1 MPGLGRAEPFS
12 RDFSGCFCTTSCHP
26 VLCTSAPSWE
36 VAARSNLSGKWLFLE
51 FHRREELSGAWNGIG
66 ASCGETG
73 ARKRHKSPRR
83 WEPRRGTALGEREA
97 KAQIQVR
104 YQGKDLP
111 SCRQAGNRHRG
122 REGRARALQTDVCL
136 CKRPRAAGEGTGS
149 AAPAAPAPL
158 LGDWDA
164 QNSPASA
171 FAHPCACPAVNT
183 RFGSGTKASNTYCF
197 CCVLSS
203 ISRLVE
209 HCKTASG
216 YEKDYTN
223 EAVVRL

>member
-1 MPGLGRAEPFS
+1 MLGLGRAEPFP

-66 ASCGETG
+66 ASYGETSAG
-73 ARKRHKSPRR
+73 KRHKSPRK
-83 WEPRRGTALGEREA
+83 WEPWRALGEREA

-149 AAPAAPAPL
+149 VAPAPL